1 MSKDNKIITLDERK
15 AIKELSEL
23 LDEHNLSQIQIENEK
38 LGKIKVSKHSIEPK
52 YFKDKSEIKNEFL
65 DKTNEINESLIEND
79 NVLKS
84 PMVGTVYLQPEPE
97 AEAFIK
103 IGDKVKKGQILLI
116 VEAMKTMN
124 DIIAEKDGKIKEIL
138 VKNEQP
144 VQFDEPLLIFE

>member
-23 LDEHNLSQIQIENEK
+23 LDEHNISQIQIENEK
-38 LGKIKVSKHSIEPK
+38 IGKIKVSKHSIEPK
-52 YFKDKSEIKNEFL
+52 YFENKSEIKKEFL
-65 DKTNEINESLIEND
+65 DKVNESVIEND

-97 AEAFIK
+97 AETFIK

-116 VEAMKTMN
+116 IEAMKTMN

>member
-52 YFKDKSEIKNEFL
+52 YFEDKSEIKNEFL

-103 IGDKVKKGQILLI
+103 MGDKVKKGQILLI

-144 VQFDEPLLIFE
+144 VQFDEPMLIFE

>member
-23 LDEHNLSQIQIENEK
+23 LDEYNISQIQIENEK
-38 LGKIKVSKHSIEPK
+38 IGKIKVSKHSTEPK
-52 YFKDKSEIKNEFL
+52 YFENKSEIKKEFL
-65 DKTNEINESLIEND
+65 DKTNESVIEND

-84 PMVGTVYLQPEPE
+84 PMVGTVYLQPEPG
-97 AEAFIK
+97 AENFIK
-103 IGDKVKKGQILLI
+103 MGDKVIKGQILLI
-116 VEAMKTMN
+116 IEAMKTMN

-144 VQFDEPLLIFE
+144 VQFDEPLIIFE

>member
-23 LDEHNLSQIQIENEK
+23 LDEHNISQIQIENEK
-38 LGKIKVSKHSIEPK
+38 IGKIKVSKHSIDLK
-52 YFKDKSEIKNEFL
+52 YFENKSEIKKEFL
-65 DKTNEINESLIEND
+65 DKVNESVIEND

-97 AEAFIK
+97 AETFIK
-103 IGDKVKKGQILLI
+103 IGDKVIKGQILLI
-116 VEAMKTMN
+116 IEAMKTMN

-144 VQFDEPLLIFE
+144 VQFDEPIIIFE

>member
-52 YFKDKSEIKNEFL
+52 YFEDKSEIKNEFL
-65 DKTNEINESLIEND
+65 DKTNEINESVIEND

-103 IGDKVKKGQILLI
+103 MGDKVKKGQILLI

-144 VQFDEPLLIFE
+144 VQFDEPMLIFE

>member
-52 YFKDKSEIKNEFL
+52 YFEDKSEIKNEFL

-103 IGDKVKKGQILLI
+103 MGDKVKKGQILLI

>member
-38 LGKIKVSKHSIEPK
+38 LGKIKVSKHSIESK
-52 YFKDKSEIKNEFL
+52 YFEDKSEIKNEFL
-65 DKTNEINESLIEND
+65 DKTNEINESVIEND

-103 IGDKVKKGQILLI
+103 MGDKVKKGQILLI

-144 VQFDEPLLIFE
+144 VQFDEPMLIFE

>member
-1 MSKDNKIITLDERK
+1 LSKDNKIITLDERK

-38 LGKIKVSKHSIEPK
+38 LGKIKVSKHSIESK
-52 YFKDKSEIKNEFL
+52 YFEDKSEIKNEFL
-65 DKTNEINESLIEND
+65 DKTNEINESVIEND

-103 IGDKVKKGQILLI
+103 MGDKVKKGQILLI